1 MTVAALAALS
11 LKVSLLFIVVST
23 GMSGRRGDIVALL
36 RTPGLLFRSILSMLI
51 VAPVIAAAL
60 ATTRELPP
68 AIKIALVMLA
78 VSPVPPFLP
87 GKELR
92 AGGRRSYVI
101 SLLAI
106 SAMLSIVTIP
116 LTLQVLSRT
125 FGLSLSI
132 SAMEI
137 AKPVAITVLIP
148 LVAGLTL
155 QRLAPA
161 FSASW
166 ARRVSIVGMVL
177 LLIGA
182 IPQLYRLMPAFRQ
195 LAGDGTLAVFAG
207 YAIFAL
213 LIGHLL
219 GGPVSEDRTVL
230 ALCTATRHPF
240 IAIVLSQANFGSE
253 KLVGPAIILAL
264 LVTMVASA
272 PYVAMRR
279 RPQAPDRAKAP
290 PPPHHPPVRHSW

>member
-1 MTVAALAALS
+1 MSIAELAVLG
-11 LKVSLLFIVVST
+11 LKASLLLIVLST
-23 GMSGRRGDIVALL
+23 GMSGRAGDIVTLL
-36 RTPGLLFRSILSMLI
+36 REPGLLLRSLVSML
-51 VAPVIAAAL
+51 VLAPVLAIAL
-60 ATTRELPP
+60 ATTRELSP
-68 AIKIALVMLA
+68 AVKIALVMLA

-92 AGGRRSYVI
+92 AGGRRSYII

-106 SAMLSIVTIP
+106 SGLLSIVTIP
-116 LTLQVLSRT
+116 LTLHVLSRV
-125 FGLSLSI
+125 FDLSLSI
-132 SAMEI
+132 SAMAI

-148 LVAGLTL
+148 LVAGLIL

-166 ARRVSIVGMVL
+166 ARRVSIVGTVL

-195 LAGDGTLAVFAG
+195 LAGDGTLAVIAG
-207 YAIFAL
+207 FAIFAL

-240 IAIVLSQANFGSE
+240 IAIVLAQANFGSE
-253 KLVGPAIILAL
+253 KLAVPAIFLAL
-264 LVTMVASA
+264 LVTLVASA

-279 RPQAPDRAKAP
+279 RRAVPRDGKVP
-290 PPPHHPPVRHSW
+290 PPYHPPVRHSW